1 MVKLPSFAGLKKL
14 GSDLFD
20 ATKSINFKEVV
31 AHFKS
36 GEQAPQAQERIQ
48 QLFPRIRNML
58 QELSS
63 KVRPGQE
70 NLVQQ
75 LGQKVN
81 ELEKAMANYQTST
94 NATQLFQSIRGTLQ
108 ELNRALPGQE
118 NLIKQLE
125 QQVIE
130 LEKIMGNYQKSAGAT

>member
-14 GSDLFD
+14 GSDLLD

-31 AHFKS
+31 DHFKS
-36 GEQAPQAQERIQ
+36 GEEVPQAEERIK

-58 QELSS
+58 QELLS

-108 ELNRALPGQE
+108 ELNKALPGQE
-118 NLIKQLE
+118 SLIKQLE